1 MFIFFLPQFWPE
13 KHQLPAPPGN
23 FHISSIF
30 APHLR
35 GIHRIKK
42 TGSRNQHRHS
52 EDIMTKT
59 RTSVAASGRLV
70 LVSLLAAGFLLAG
83 SGLSWADRDDRR
95 DRQENRYE
103 QRQDNWKNSRYDNRH
118 DSRFEKRGDHRK
130 HKVTVVR
137 ELPRGYKTVVVNR
150 TPYYVHEHRY
160 YNRVHNGYALVGP
173 PVGAVFATLPFG
185 SISVNIGG
193 NFFYRTEDVYYR
205 PTPRGY
211 VVVDPRSRYIAETSW
226 YGHRY

>member
-1 MFIFFLPQFWPE
+1 VISTFLPY
-13 KHQLPAPPGN
+13 LC
-23 FHISSIF
+23 HIWAVFIESTKQQVAIN
-30 APHLR
+30 
-35 GIHRIKK
+35 
-42 TGSRNQHRHS
+42 TDNQ

-59 RTSVAASGRLV
+59 RMSVTTSGRIAV
-70 LVSLLAAGFLLAG
+70 VSLLAAGLLLAG
-83 SGLSWADRDDRR
+83 NSPAWADRDDRR

-103 QRQDNWKNSRYDNRH
+103 TRQDNWKNSRHDNRH
-118 DSRFEKRGDHRK
+118 DNKFEKRDDHRK
-130 HKVTVVR
+130 HKVKVVR
-137 ELPRGYKTVVVNR
+137 ELPRGYKTVVINR

-160 YNRVHNGYALVGP
+160 YSRVHNGYALVGP

-211 VVVDPRSRYIAETSW
+211 VVVDPRSRYMADVSW
-226 YGHRY
+226 SGHWR